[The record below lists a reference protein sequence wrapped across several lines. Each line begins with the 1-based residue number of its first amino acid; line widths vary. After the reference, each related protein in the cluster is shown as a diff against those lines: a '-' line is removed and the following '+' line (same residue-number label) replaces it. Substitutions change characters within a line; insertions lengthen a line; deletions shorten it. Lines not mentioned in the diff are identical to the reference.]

1 MNKLIPSIK
10 VPIIQKGIVSKVILS
25 DELKGKKI
33 VMFGVPG
40 AFTPTCSEK
49 HMPSYIKLH
58 KEFISKGIENIY
70 CLSVNDDHVM
80 KAWLL
85 SYTEGDK
92 IIGIADGNGD
102 VSKNLDLLVD
112 KTANYMGM
120 RSSRFAMIIEDNNI
134 QELLIE
140 EPGEYKANFCR
151 KFINKNI
158 IIFKFFFVV

>member
-1 MNKLIPSIK
+1 
-10 VPIIQKGIVSKVILS
+10 
-25 DELKGKKI
+25 
-33 VMFGVPG
+33 MFGVPG

-49 HMPSYIKLH
+49 HMPSYIKFH
-58 KEFISKGIENIY
+58 KDFIEKGIDDIY

-85 SYTEGDK
+85 SYSEGYK

-120 RSSRFAMIIEDNNI
+120 RSSRFAMIIKNNI
-134 QELLIE
+134 IEDLLIE
-140 EPGEYKANFCR
+140 KPGEYKETSAENLLT
-151 KFINKNI
+151 KI
-158 IIFKFFFVV
+158 

>member
-10 VPIIQKGIVSKVILS
+10 VPIIEKGDVSKVILS

-33 VMFGVPG
+33 IMFGVPG

-58 KEFISKGIENIY
+58 KEFIEKGIDDIY

-85 SYTEGDK
+85 SYTDGDK
-92 IIGIADGNGD
+92 ILGIADGNGD

-120 RSSRFAMIIEDNNI
+120 RSSRFAMIVKDNNI
-134 QELLIE
+134 KELFNE
-140 EPGEYKANFCR
+140 KPGEYKETSAENLL
-151 KFINKNI
+151 NKI
-158 IIFKFFFVV
+158 

>member
-1 MNKLIPSIK
+1 MNKIIPSIK
-10 VPIIQKGIVSKVILS
+10 VPIIQKGVVSKAILS
-25 DELKGKKI
+25 DELKDKKI
-33 VMFGVPG
+33 IMFGVPG

-58 KEFISKGIENIY
+58 KEFIEKGIDDIY

-102 VSKNLDLLVD
+102 VSKNLNLLVD

-120 RSSRFAMIIEDNNI
+120 RSSRFAMIIKDNS
-134 QELLIE
+134 IE
-140 EPGEYKANFCR
+140 ELIIEKSGEYKETSAENLLI
-151 KFINKNI
+151 KI
-158 IIFKFFFVV
+158 

>member
-1 MNKLIPSIK
+1 MNKIIPSIK
-10 VPIIQKGIVSKVILS
+10 VPIIQKGIVSKTILS

-33 VMFGVPG
+33 IMFGVPG

-58 KEFISKGIENIY
+58 KEFIAKGIDDIY

-102 VSKNLDLLVD
+102 VSKNLNLLVD

-120 RSSRFAMIIEDNNI
+120 RSSRFAMIIKDNS
-134 QELLIE
+134 IE
-140 EPGEYKANFCR
+140 ELIIEKPGEYKETSAENLLT
-151 KFINKNI
+151 KF
-158 IIFKFFFVV
+158 

>member
-1 MNKLIPSIK
+1 MNKIIPSIK
-10 VPIIQKGIVSKVILS
+10 VPIIQKGIVSKTILS

-33 VMFGVPG
+33 IMFGVPG

-58 KEFISKGIENIY
+58 KEFIAKGIDDIY

-85 SYTEGDK
+85 SYAEGDK

-102 VSKNLDLLVD
+102 VSKNLNLLVD

-120 RSSRFAMIIEDNNI
+120 RSSRFAMIIKDNSI
-134 QELLIE
+134 VELIIE
-140 EPGEYKANFCR
+140 KPGEYKETSAENLLT
-151 KFINKNI
+151 KI
-158 IIFKFFFVV
+158 

>member
-102 VSKNLDLLVD
+102 VSKNLGLLVD
-112 KTANYMGM
+112 KTANYMGT
-120 RSSRFAMIIEDNNI
+120 RSSRFAMIIENNSI

-140 EPGEYKANFCR
+140 EPGEYKQTSAENLLT
-151 KFINKNI
+151 KI
-158 IIFKFFFVV
+158 

>member
-10 VPIIQKGIVSKVILS
+10 VPIIQKGVVSKVILS
-25 DELKGKKI
+25 DELKRKNI
-33 VMFGVPG
+33 IMFGVPG

-58 KEFISKGIENIY
+58 KEFIAKGIDDIY

-102 VSKNLDLLVD
+102 VSKNLNLLVD

-120 RSSRFAMIIEDNNI
+120 RSSRFAMIVKDNTI
-134 QELLIE
+134 HELLIE
-140 EPGEYKANFCR
+140 EPGEYKKTSAE
-151 KFINKNI
+151 NI
-158 IIFKFFFVV
+158 LTKI